1 MSTKINSQIHLQ
13 LLGKYKG
20 NSIGE
25 VSMGA
30 PCENNNSEGT
40 SNQRKE
46 AKLKSMYEF
55 TRLLKRKVVI

>member
-1 MSTKINSQIHLQ
+1 
-13 LLGKYKG
+13 LLGKYKR
-20 NSIGE
+20 NSVRE
-25 VSMGA
+25 VGMGA
-30 PCENNNSEGT
+30 PCKNNNSKGA

>member
-1 MSTKINSQIHLQ
+1 MFANTDSQIHLR

-20 NSIGE
+20 NSTRE
-25 VSMGA
+25 VGTGA
-30 PCENNNSEGT
+30 PCENKSEGA

-55 TRLLKRKVVI
+55 TRLFKKKVVI